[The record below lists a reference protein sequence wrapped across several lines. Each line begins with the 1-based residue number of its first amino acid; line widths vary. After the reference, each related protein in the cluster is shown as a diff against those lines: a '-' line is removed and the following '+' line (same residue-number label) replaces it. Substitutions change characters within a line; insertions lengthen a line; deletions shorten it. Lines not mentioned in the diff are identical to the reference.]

1 MVAVINCTAR
11 ITIYVDNVKAVL
23 FRRFIVTFTFTS
35 SFNVYVNHIKCNKY
49 SYIQNDLKI
58 GHKNQDLC
66 QKINVNRYGII
77 DLVHRKSGLGLSDAY
92 KFFAIV

>member
-1 MVAVINCTAR
+1 M
-11 ITIYVDNVKAVL
+11 L